1 MHKALFE
8 LKQYVRSLN
17 RQRLQK
23 RRERATTSATM
34 WLKKKGTPSDQQLKA
49 LAQENA
55 ALNGSEIV
63 THVLLTIEAA
73 TAQSSKKLNQTM
85 SSLRLANPGKIH
97 FHVVNRAS
105 TPLPNH
111 ALDLTEHA
119 SIEGFT
125 RSICD
130 DNANNLILCLT
141 PGTSVYRHSLLLLI
155 NEALKH
161 PEQQIFYSDCALAC
175 SQGPALEFK
184 PQLAYDYLLSYG
196 YIEGF
201 CAIRVGAWR
210 HDHWRSVFS
219 LIETTGSS
227 AFKHIPWVLC
237 ETELNLHRHT
247 ARHPELQKHL
257 DRSAPGA
264 QAEILPDHQGIRVH
278 WPIPSPAPK
287 VSLIIPTKDQG
298 HLLGKCLSA
307 LLLKTDYP
315 DLEIVVV
322 DNGTTEANA
331 LQLLQRASLDPRVRL
346 VVDNAPF
353 NYSRLNNHAVR
364 TVATGEF
371 LCFMNNDVEAIS
383 PDWLTQMIGIASRP
397 DVGCVGAKL
406 LYGDGTV
413 QHGGVVLGIGSDG
426 SEVGVAAHVHKAL
439 GAREPGYASRAIL
452 DQNYSAVT
460 AACLVVRKDVF
471 LEVGG
476 FNEADLAVAYNDIDL
491 CLKIRSLGKQVV
503 WSAHSVLYH
512 HESISRGKDTTQK
525 NAARFSKEV
534 EYMRKTWHDILM
546 NDPFYNPNLSLRYAN
561 FAPRS

>member
-1 MHKALFE
+1 MYKALFE

-23 RRERATTSATM
+23 RRERAATSAAL
-34 WLKKKGTPSDQQLKA
+34 WLKKRGTPSDQQLKA
-49 LAQENA
+49 LAHENSS
-55 ALNGSEIV
+55 LNGTEIIV
-63 THVLLTIEAA
+63 HVLLTTRAA
-73 TAQSSKKLNQTM
+73 TPQSSRKIDETLN
-85 SSLRLANPGKIH
+85 SLRQANPGKIH
-97 FHVVNRAS
+97 FHVINQTP
-105 TPLPNH
+105 TPLLDRSP
-111 ALDLTEHA
+111 DLTEHA
-119 SIEGFT
+119 SIESFNA
-125 RSICD
+125 SIRDGNRD
-130 DNANNLILCLT
+130 DLILCLT
-141 PGTSVYRHSLLLLI
+141 PGTTVYRHSLLMLV

-161 PEQQIFYSDCALAC
+161 PAHQIFYSDCANAC
-175 SQGPALEFK
+175 KQGPALEFK

-201 CAIRVGAWR
+201 CAIRARAWS
-210 HDHWRSVFS
+210 HDHWQSVFTLLES
-219 LIETTGSS
+219 AGAK

-237 ETELNLHRHT
+237 ETQLNPERHSE
-247 ARHPELQKHL
+247 RHLELQKHL
-257 DRSAPGA
+257 DRTAPGA
-264 QAEILPDHQGIRVH
+264 RAEVLPAQQGIRVH
-278 WPIPSPAPK
+278 WPIKSPAPK

-315 DLEIVVV
+315 NLEIVVV
-322 DNGTTEANA
+322 DNGTTETNA
-331 LQLLQRASLDPRVRL
+331 LQLLQRASQDPRVRL

-364 TVATGEF
+364 AVATGEF
-371 LCFMNNDVEAIS
+371 LCFMNNDVEAIA
-383 PDWLTQMIGIASRP
+383 PDWLSQMIGIATRE

-413 QHGGVVLGIGSDG
+413 QHGGVVLGIGSEG

-471 LEVGG
+471 LRVGG

-534 EYMRKTWHDILM
+534 EYMRRTWHDILM

-561 FAPRS
+561 FAPRG